1 MREQTVKEGNGGQRI
16 KAPTQEAGG
25 GNFRDESKDT
35 SSNSCKTDLGRVNI
49 KSVKLKTLVRTSK
62 EKNQTNDLTGDS
74 YYKDGRKPV
83 GRQTQMQW

>member
-1 MREQTVKEGNGGQRI
+1 MRAKTHLPTAVKQIQG
-16 KAPTQEAGG
+16 A
-25 GNFRDESKDT
+25 
-35 SSNSCKTDLGRVNI
+35 VNI
-49 KSVKLKTLVRTSK
+49 KSVKLKALVRTSK